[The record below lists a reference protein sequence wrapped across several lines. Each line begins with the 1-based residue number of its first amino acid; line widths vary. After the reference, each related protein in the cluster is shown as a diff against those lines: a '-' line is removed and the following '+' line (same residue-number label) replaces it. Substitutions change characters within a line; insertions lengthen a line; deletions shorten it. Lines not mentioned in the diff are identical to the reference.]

1 MRFSCPAAGVKKS
14 WHIGCTTRDSG
25 LLLIMGEKSVEN
37 KKPTFEDLKAELEA
51 AIAELQAAFVSGD
64 DSSVSS
70 LNSRVRAIE
79 TELKTLYYSRWG
91 IP

>member
-14 WHIGCTTRDSG
+14 WHTGCTSRDSG
-25 LLLIMGEKSVEN
+25 LLLIMGEKRVEN
-37 KKPTFEDLKAELEA
+37 EKPTFADLKAELEA
-51 AIAELQAAFVSGD
+51 AVAELQAAFINGD

>member
-1 MRFSCPAAGVKKS
+1 MRFGCPAAGVKKS
-14 WHIGCTTRDSG
+14 RPGGCTTRDSG
-25 LLLIMGEKSVEN
+25 LLLTMGDKRVEN
-37 KKPTFEDLKAELEA
+37 EQPTFEELKAELDA

-64 DSSVSS
+64 DGSVSS

-79 TELKTLYYSRWG
+79 SELKTLYYSRWG